1 VIYFTRGHGESVPF
15 IRVYAVSKKGYE
27 ETAKRKVIDADASG
41 PGLVIC
47 DQGGFMPPESAA
59 MGQVEVQEGPLPVE
73 PPVYRSADPA
83 PLGLAAFAMTTFAL
97 SLSNAD
103 IWGQAAASALAL
115 ALVYGGGV
123 QLLAGMWEF
132 TRRNTFGALAF
143 SSFGAFWISYYVL
156 SKFVLTGVSS
166 ADTEIAAGTFLLGWA
181 IFTFYMTVAS
191 LRVSGAVA
199 AVFVLLTATFILLT
213 IGAFQNST
221 LITKWGGYIGL
232 ATAAAAWYASFAGV
246 VNETFKRAL
255 IPTLP
260 LVPRPVVVAVV
271 APVAPGPGTVP
282 PPGVGV

>member
-1 VIYFTRGHGESVPF
+1 MKSL
-15 IRVYAVSKKGYE
+15 
-27 ETAKRKVIDADASG
+27 AKRKVIGTRCSG

-59 MGQVEVQEGPLPVE
+59 MGEVEVREGPVPVE

-103 IWGQAAASALAL
+103 IYGPAAASALAL

-132 TRRNTFGALAF
+132 TRKNTFGALAF

-156 SKFVLTGVSS
+156 SKFVLTGASGS
-166 ADTEIAAGTFLLGWA
+166 ETEIAAGTFLMGWA
-181 IFTFYMTVAS
+181 IFTFYMTIAS

-213 IGAFQNST
+213 VGAFQNS
-221 LITKWGGYIGL
+221 LSITKWGGYIGL

-260 LVPRPVVVAVV
+260 LVPRPVVVVV
-271 APVAPGPGTVP
+271 ATPVPGTVP

>member
-1 VIYFTRGHGESVPF
+1 
-15 IRVYAVSKKGYE
+15 
-27 ETAKRKVIDADASG
+27 
-41 PGLVIC
+41 
-47 DQGGFMPPESAA
+47 
-59 MGQVEVQEGPLPVE
+59 
-73 PPVYRSADPA
+73 
-83 PLGLAAFAMTTFAL
+83 
-97 SLSNAD
+97 
-103 IWGQAAASALAL
+103 
-115 ALVYGGGV
+115 
-123 QLLAGMWEF
+123 
-132 TRRNTFGALAF
+132 
-143 SSFGAFWISYYVL
+143 
-156 SKFVLTGVSS
+156 
-166 ADTEIAAGTFLLGWA
+166 
-181 IFTFYMTVAS
+181 
-191 LRVSGAVA
+191 VA